1 MYIKPFE
8 TTFVVGQSGSGK
20 STISALLLRLYDVA
34 SGEIFVD
41 NNRLLSISPHWLFEN
56 IHVVEQQAVLFGTTV
71 AENIRL
77 GRKKDPGSV
86 TEKEI
91 RRACEVAFVDEFLEI
106 LPHGLDTQAG
116 QGGSKLSG
124 GQKQRIALAR
134 AYISDAP
141 VMIFDESVSA
151 LDIKLREKA
160 IESIKQFR
168 RGKTTIIITHELS
181 QIAPEDEVY
190 LVNEG
195 RVVEYGKRHEL
206 EVKPNGQLRELIDA
220 TAVSPTESTMEP
232 LPEVITRRKRYTNSN
247 YSQSSVLRPSS
258 IVATGTVI
266 YDPTHSTY
274 IDDDDD
280 ETIPIQHAD
289 TEQQSPRPMSV
300 HRVLQRLGWRKDNP
314 YDQEATIGSTRE
326 EKKQRVPTR
335 EFLMAVYKSIPD
347 KKLLIFGMI
356 VSVLNGLSNPLFAF
370 AFSHLITAIV
380 PDMTTNGD
388 NNSINTLQWALIVLA
403 LAGVDGITTY
413 LKLSLDIVAERWL
426 FMIRQSALRSILFQD
441 MQWFF
446 ADEKNKSGSLN
457 NLLMNQLEDIRMVVT
472 RFLPAIASILSLAIC
487 AICWA
492 SAAGWKLTLVGL
504 SLLPGF
510 YITSSWYKKICQ
522 KWEAK
527 YQENSDK
534 TVDLMNEI
542 VSGIKTTK
550 TLAMESYFMKQFNE
564 RQTRA
569 LDIGFRKAIYV
580 GLGFGISQLF
590 TYVTQGLLLWY
601 GMKLISTGEYTTQQ
615 TMLVFTL
622 LVFSLVTAEQVFSTI
637 PQITN
642 GVEVFLRSINL
653 VHLDTDDTQE
663 NQGENLPLIVP
674 LRGDIQLELVDF
686 GYGRHD
692 WLLGRD
698 NVEKPLILKDVNFR
712 IERNEV
718 IALVG
723 PSGCG
728 KSTIANLLTKLYHPE
743 RGKVRTDGADI
754 REINTSDLRQQIT
767 IVHQMPIKF
776 FDGTIEENLL
786 YAIEDKSSYS
796 AKELGLLMKEACE
809 ECGIHGFIST
819 RLAEG
824 YKTQISSTAGG
835 GSPLLSGGQLQRL
848 GIARALMRK
857 PKILILDECTS
868 ALDPESITIILQM
881 ILRHKMARDMT
892 IVIITHQE
900 QVMHVAD
907 RIINIGDQG

>member
-1 MYIKPFE
+1 MPVLEDFSMYIKPFE

-20 STISALLLRLYDVA
+20 STISALLLRLYDVDY
-34 SGEIFVD
+34 GEIFVD
-41 NNRLLSISPHWLFEN
+41 DNRLQTISPHWLFEN
-56 IHVVEQQAVLFGTTV
+56 IHVVEQQAVLFGTSI

-77 GRKKDPGSV
+77 GRKKNPSSV

-91 RRACEVAFVDEFLEI
+91 RRACEVAFVDEFLDS
-106 LPHGLDTQAG
+106 LPHGLETQVG

-124 GQKQRIALAR
+124 GQKQRVALAR

-141 VMIFDESVSA
+141 IMIFDESVSA
-151 LDIKLREKA
+151 LDVKLRERA

-168 RGKTTIIITHELS
+168 KGKTTVIITHELS
-181 QIAPEDEVY
+181 QIGPEDEVY

-195 RVVEYGKRHEL
+195 RVVEYGKRNEL
-206 EVKPNGQLRELIDA
+206 EFKSSGQLRELIQA
-220 TAVSPTESTMEP
+220 TAISPTGSTMEP
-232 LPEVITRRKRYTNSN
+232 LPEVVPRQKRHTLSI
-247 YSQSSVLRPSS
+247 YSQSSAFRPSS
-258 IVATGTVI
+258 IVANGTYI
-266 YDPTHSTY
+266 YDPTHSIY
-274 IDDDDD
+274 IGDD
-280 ETIPIQHAD
+280 EDFQHF
-289 TEQQSPRPMSV
+289 ELERENPRPKTVM
-300 HRVLQRLGWRKDNP
+300 QKLGLRKAKQYDEEETIGNGKDN
-314 YDQEATIGSTRE
+314 
-326 EKKQRVPTR
+326 KQIPTK
-335 EFLMAVYKSIPD
+335 EFLRAVYKSIPD
-347 KKLLIFGMI
+347 KKLLIFGI
-356 VSVLNGLSNPLFAF
+356 LVSVLNGLSNPLFAF

-380 PDMTTNGD
+380 PDMATSGND
-388 NNSINTLQWALIVLA
+388 ESSVDTLQWALIVLA

-426 FMIRQSALRSILFQD
+426 FMIRQTALNNILFQD

-487 AICWA
+487 AISWA
-492 SAAGWKLTLVGL
+492 FAAGWKLTLVGL

-522 KWEAK
+522 KWETK

-550 TLAMESYFMKQFNE
+550 TLAMESYFLKQFNE
-564 RQTRA
+564 KQSRA

-590 TYVTQGLLLWY
+590 TYITQGLLLWY

-642 GVEVFLRSINL
+642 GIEVFWRSINL

-663 NQGENLPLIVP
+663 NQGENLPLMVP
-674 LRGDIQLELVDF
+674 LRGDIQLEHVKF
-686 GYGRHD
+686 GYGRQD

-698 NVEKPLILKDVNFR
+698 NVEKPLILKDCNIN

-718 IALVG
+718 IALIG

-728 KSTIANLLTKLYHPE
+728 KSTIANILTKLYQPE
-743 RGKVRTDGADI
+743 RGKIRTDGADI
-754 REINTSDLRQQIT
+754 RDINTADLRKQVT

-786 YAIEDKSSYS
+786 YAIEDKTSYS
-796 AKELGLLMKEACE
+796 ARELDLLMKEACE

-824 YKTQISSTAGG
+824 YRTQISSTTGG

-868 ALDPESITIILQM
+868 ALDPESISIIIQM
-881 ILRHKMARDMT
+881 ISRHKRARDMT

-900 QVMHVAD
+900 QVTHVAD
-907 RIINIGDQG
+907 RIINIGN